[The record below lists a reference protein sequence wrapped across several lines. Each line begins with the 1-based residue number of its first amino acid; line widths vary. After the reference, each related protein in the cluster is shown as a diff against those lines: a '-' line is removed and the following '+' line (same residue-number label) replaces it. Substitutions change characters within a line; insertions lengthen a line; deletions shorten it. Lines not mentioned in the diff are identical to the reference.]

1 MIYFSP
7 DPFEKIETLHYH
19 WKPLLVDYSYA
30 NELGAEAIERADYET
45 IMEKVK
51 DFMKSWMR
59 STVTMM
65 MSYKHFTMYL
75 L

>member
-1 MIYFSP
+1 M
-7 DPFEKIETLHYH
+7 
-19 WKPLLVDYSYA
+19 LVDYSYA
-30 NELGAEAIERADYET
+30 NELGAEAIQIADYKT

>member
-19 WKPLLVDYSYA
+19 WKPLLVDYSYV
-30 NELGAEAIERADYET
+30 NELGTEAIQIADYET

-51 DFMKSWMR
+51 NFIKVLD
-59 STVTMM
+59 
-65 MSYKHFTMYL
+65 YD
-75 L
+75 